1 MAKLT
6 TKQARE
12 LARLYH
18 ELATTLGK
26 YRFDNWDDLTPSRR
40 SSIETIERSLLTAS
54 SDFTAMAIDLA
65 LDDVTPVLQRIS
77 KVTKRMTAA
86 VKKLKRTGDVIRMAE
101 AAVKL
106 TGAILSGVPSAIAS
120 ALDDAIRVTK

>member
-1 MAKLT
+1 MATLT
-6 TKQARE
+6 TGQARD

-18 ELATTLGK
+18 DLATTLGR
-26 YRFDNWDDLTPSRR
+26 YRFDNWDDLTKARR
-40 SSIETIERSLLTAS
+40 ASIEAIERSLLTAS

-65 LDDVTPVLQRIS
+65 LDDVGPVLTRITR
-77 KVTKRMTAA
+77 VTKRMTAA
-86 VKKLKRTGDVIRMAE
+86 VKKLKQTDKIIRMAE

-120 ALDDAIRVTK
+120 ALDEAIRVSK

>member
-6 TKQARE
+6 TTQARE

-26 YRFDNWDDLTPSRR
+26 YRFDNWDNLTKSRR

-54 SDFTAMAIDLA
+54 SDFTAMAINLA
-65 LDDVTPVLQRIS
+65 LDDVDPVMKRITR
-77 KVTKRMTAA
+77 VTKRMTAA
-86 VKKLKRTGDVIRMAE
+86 VKKLKRTDSIIKMAE

-120 ALDDAIRVTK
+120 ALDEAIRVSK

>member
-6 TKQARE
+6 TVQARE

-26 YRFDNWDDLTPSRR
+26 YRFDNWDNLTKSRR
-40 SSIETIERSLLTAS
+40 SSIESVERSLLTAS

-65 LDDVTPVLQRIS
+65 LDDVDPVLKRITR
-77 KVTKRMTAA
+77 VTKRMTAA
-86 VKKLKRTGDVIRMAE
+86 VKTLKRTDSIIKMAE

-120 ALDDAIRVTK
+120 ALDEAIRVSK